1 MSLSASAA
9 MNIAKVL
16 AEALPYIQRFT
27 GKTMVIKYGGNA
39 MVDESLKNGF
49 ARDVV
54 LMKLVGMNPVVVHG
68 GGPQIG
74 SLLERIGKES
84 RFVGGM
90 RVTDSETMDVV
101 EMVLGGLVNKDIVN
115 LVNRH
120 GGSAVGLTGK
130 DGDLIRA
137 RKLAVSPGRGAPV
150 AVDSASAQ
158 EQTELLLQMKAPEI
172 IDLGHVG
179 EVASIDISVVD
190 MLLKGDFIPVIAPI
204 GVGEDGRSYNIN
216 ADLVAGRMAETLGAE
231 KLILLT
237 NTAGLLDRHGQLLT
251 GLGPRAVE
259 ELIADG
265 TIHGGMLPKIRCAL
279 EAVHSGVKAAHIIDG
294 RVEHAVLL
302 EIFTNE
308 GVGTLIR
315 GPRSRG

>member
-1 MSLSASAA
+1 MSLQAERAQ
-9 MNIAKVL
+9 NIARVL
-16 AEALPYIQRFT
+16 IEALPYIRRFS

-39 MVDESLKNGF
+39 MVEDQLKDSF

-54 LMKLVGMNPVVVHG
+54 MMKLVGLNPVVVHG

-74 SLLERIGKES
+74 ALLQRLGKASE
-84 RFVGGM
+84 FIQGM

-101 EMVLGGLVNKDIVN
+101 EMVLGGLVNKEIVN
-115 LVNRH
+115 LINQH
-120 GGSAVGLTGK
+120 GGAAVGLTGK

-137 RKLAVSPGRGAPV
+137 RKLLLRRDAP
-150 AVDSASAQ
+150 
-158 EQTELLLQMKAPEI
+158 ELTAPEI

-179 EVASIDISVVD
+179 EVESIDAGVVN
-190 MLLKGDFIPVIAPI
+190 MLVGGNFIPVIAPI

-216 ADLVAGRMAETLGAE
+216 ADLVAGKMAEVLHAE

-237 NTAGLLDRHGQLLT
+237 NTAGLLDADGQLIRELDV
-251 GLGPRAVE
+251 GRVHA
-259 ELIADG
+259 LIADG
-265 TIHGGMLPKIRCAL
+265 VIHGGMLPKIRCAL
-279 EAVHSGVKAAHIIDG
+279 EAVQGGVRAAHILDG

-302 EIFTNE
+302 DLFTDE

-315 GPRSRG
+315 AR